1 MVNFGIKFGSNNIE
15 KSTQQTQ
22 GFLSG
27 YHYGKHPQA
36 LQGQTI
42 AQVFWN
48 LHSYSNCVQHNALLE
63 VLFFFESKFATIAR
77 GMETLSAT
85 FRMLHFDVLQY
96 YDDGLP

>member
-15 KSTQQTQ
+15 KNTQQTQ

-36 LQGQTI
+36 LQWQTI

-48 LHSYSNCVQHNALLE
+48 LHSYSNCVQQNALLE

-85 FRMLHFDVLQY
+85 FPTINTRTLHFDVLQ
-96 YDDGLP
+96 